1 MIHIISGLMNSG
13 KTWLMNKY
21 GFFNYIRGLNI
32 YSNQKGLNFPYKFFN
47 ADFLL
52 YIGKQQ
58 PSLPNCCFLIDEL
71 WLFVAD
77 SRNSMSESN
86 KLLSYMAL
94 QSSKDDNLE
103 IYLTSQSFSQN
114 DKRLKQNFH
123 KLSLCSRYL
132 LNPNTNKLEK
142 LEESKRKLAPNLQQ
156 YLYIEEKLYLN
167 QYGNLILKNTLY
179 HKAINWFWLYDTS
192 EKMRVGV

>member
-21 GFFNYIRGLNI
+21 GFFNYIRGKNI
-32 YSNQKGLNFPYKFFN
+32 YSNQKNLNFPYKFFN

-52 YIGKQQ
+52 YIGKEQ
-58 PSLPNCCFLIDEL
+58 PSLNNSCFLIDEL

-77 SRNSMSESN
+77 SRNAMSEAN

-94 QSSKDDNLE
+94 QSSKDDLE

-132 LNPNTNKLEK
+132 LNPNTKKLEK
-142 LEESKRKLAPNLQQ
+142 LNENKRFLTQEQQ
-156 YLYIEEKLYLN
+156 ENLYIQEKLYYN
-167 QYGNLILKNTLY
+167 QYGNLILHNTLY
-179 HKAINWFWLYDTS
+179 HKAINWFWLYDTT
-192 EKMRVGV
+192 EKIRSGV

>member
-1 MIHIISGLMNSG
+1 MNSG

-21 GFFNYIRGLNI
+21 GFFNFIRGKNI
-32 YSNQKGLNFPYKFFN
+32 YSNQKNLNFPYKYFN
-47 ADFLL
+47 AYFLL
-52 YIGKQQ
+52 YIGKEQ

-77 SRNSMSESN
+77 SRNAMSEAN

-94 QSSKDDNLE
+94 QSSKDDLE

-132 LNPNTNKLEK
+132 LNPTTKQLEK
-142 LEESKRKLAPNLQQ
+142 LNENKRFLTQQ
-156 YLYIEEKLYLN
+156 QQENLYIQEKLYYN

-179 HKAINWFWLYDTS
+179 HKAINWFWLYDTT
-192 EKMRVGV
+192 EKIKSGV